1 MYLTTQRVRRIRG
14 EKVEV
19 GINAFLYRHEERE
32 LPEDMQENKNIIDQI
47 AYENRGKLIAESV
60 NLMPGGNSVPSF
72 VDIVGKE
79 GLDTECIQNFLDQ
92 MESDIEDHFQ
102 DSYGP
107 ITKSVRDIAVRF
119 GITYGLK
126 GQEIREYKALKERAM
141 HLFQSQEPPRWR
153 SENPWIVIHVS
164 YCQETGD
171 LKEVFSL
178 SPETAKKLKQM
189 RGKSWI
195 PARISIDISDGTKM
209 AFQSRHGDLIQ
220 HIAPVLTDLTLEQ
233 IAVQGGLI
241 LYNPATKKK
250 IKWPELKEI

>member
-60 NLMPGGNSVPSF
+60 DLVPGGNSVPSF
-72 VDIVGKE
+72 VDILSKE
-79 GLDTECIQNFLDQ
+79 GLDKECIQNFLDQ
-92 MESDIEDHFQ
+92 IESDIEDHFQ
-102 DSYGP
+102 DSYVP
-107 ITKSVRDIAVRF
+107 IAKSVRDIAVKF
-119 GITYGLK
+119 GITYGLQ
-126 GQEIREYKALKERAM
+126 GQEIREYKALTERAM
-141 HLFQSQEPPRWR
+141 RLLESPEPPRWR
-153 SENPWIVIHVS
+153 SENPWIVIYVS

-171 LKEVFSL
+171 LKEAFSL

-189 RGKSWI
+189 HGKSWI

-209 AFQSRHGDLIQ
+209 AFQSMHGDLIQ
-220 HIAPVLTDLTLEQ
+220 HIAPILTDLTLEQ
-233 IAVQGGLI
+233 IAIQGGLI
-241 LYNPATKKK
+241 LHDQSTQRK
-250 IKWPELKEI
+250 IKWPELREI

>member
-60 NLMPGGNSVPSF
+60 DLVPGGNSVPSF
-72 VDIVGKE
+72 VDILSKE
-79 GLDTECIQNFLDQ
+79 GLDKECIQNFLDQ
-92 MESDIEDHFQ
+92 IESDIEDHFQ
-102 DSYGP
+102 DSYVP
-107 ITKSVRDIAVRF
+107 IAKSVRDIAVKF
-119 GITYGLK
+119 GITYGLQ
-126 GQEIREYKALKERAM
+126 GQEIREYKALTERAM
-141 HLFQSQEPPRWR
+141 RLLESPEPPRWR
-153 SENPWIVIHVS
+153 SENPWIVIYVS

-171 LKEVFSL
+171 LKEAFSL

-189 RGKSWI
+189 HGKSWI

-209 AFQSRHGDLIQ
+209 AFQSMHGDLIQ
-220 HIAPVLTDLTLEQ
+220 HIAPILTDLTLEQ
-233 IAVQGGLI
+233 IAIQGGLI
-241 LYNPATKKK
+241 LHDQSTQKK
-250 IKWPELKEI
+250 IKWPELREI